1 MITSNVT
8 NPYSSETKDL
18 LPLVLIKNGMVG
30 LLQSNGLINLSAIKK
45 LNLPNAIYDY
55 TLDFNFYQKING
67 VNLYHRTNKIYIC
80 KEQTSLDVSLSGLAF
95 IQANLILKQ

>member
-18 LPLVLIKNGMVG
+18 LPLVLIKNGMIG

-67 VNLYHRTNKIYIC
+67 VNLYQRTNKIYIC

>member
-1 MITSNVT
+1 MIINNVT

-30 LLQSNGLINLSAIKK
+30 FLQSNGIINLSTIKK
-45 LNLPNAIYDY
+45 LNLPNAVYDY
-55 TLDFNFYQKING
+55 ILDFNFYQKING
-67 VNLYHRTNKIYIC
+67 VNLYQMTNKIYIC
-80 KEQTSLDVSLSGLAF
+80 KEQTSLDISLEGLAF